1 MELTDE
7 RKGVVLQEN
16 NGENILENCTTDDSV
31 EDNKYD
37 KIVFVT
43 KEKVMM
49 LETMAINTASPF
61 KDLFPIREKDL
72 KNIEE
77 SMKNNGF
84 NSGLPITLWAGHNTT
99 VVDGHTRLAAAK
111 KLMFARIPV
120 ILKEFKDEA
129 EALKYAIE
137 MQTNRRN
144 LSDAELLNCIKEL
157 DKRQAVGRPKKIV
170 SSDTISEEEQK
181 TGVSSK
187 NTADLLGISQTKVAK
202 CRAILDH
209 ASEEIKNAIKAGEVS
224 LNKAY
229 NQTMDARR
237 LEMYKSD
244 SQRRTDMHFEAQKGI
259 PKVAKKFMNK
269 LVEKNPDILFSGAE
283 ARILYRDICKE
294 LMNIINMATVPAEK
308 LHQD

>member
-1 MELTDE
+1 MEMEPTDK
-7 RKGVVLQEN
+7 RNDVVSQEN
-16 NGENILENCTTDDSV
+16 IGENILENCTTDDSV
-31 EDNKYD
+31 EDNKCD

-49 LETMAINTASPF
+49 METLVINTVSPF
-61 KDLFPIREKDL
+61 KDLFPIRERDL

-157 DKRQAVGRPKKIV
+157 DKRLSEGRPKK
-170 SSDTISEEEQK
+170 TA
-181 TGVSSK
+181 TGVTVNGRSSE
-187 NTADLLGISQTKVAK
+187 NTAKLLGTSRGKVEK
-202 CRAILDH
+202 IRAINDH
-209 ASEEIKNAIKAGEVS
+209 GTEEVKEAVKSGEMSV
-224 LNKAY
+224 NKAY
-229 NQTMDARR
+229 NKIMDARR

-259 PKVAKKFMNK
+259 PKVAKKFMNR

-294 LMNIINMATVPAEK
+294 LMNIINMATVPAEQ
-308 LHQD
+308 LHRD